1 MSQKQPFFGQK
12 MPISPNLHAS
22 WYLCEDITSEPPLG
36 LNHIPMHRRARICS
50 CSGYNRCSHQPIKT
64 ESRILTS
71 NSSSSKK
78 KKEVLARHD
87 CSSSRPAAP
96 LLNAILMQNRGRSK
110 RAPPGQRSTM
120 PEGSRARSVY
130 CPPLLKMLTGGVR
143 SHSPWVDTE
152 RSWPEHFLEEG
163 NYSLIYSPM
172 SGFTS

>member
-1 MSQKQPFFGQK
+1 

-50 CSGYNRCSHQPIKT
+50 CSGYNLCAHQPIKT

-96 LLNAILMQNRGRSK
+96 LLNARLMQNRGRSTVEA
-110 RAPPGQRSTM
+110 RAA
-120 PEGSRARSVY
+120 RATLNNAGRVKSKECVLSSS
-130 CPPLLKMLTGGVR
+130 PQDVDRGREKPFPVGGHR
-143 SHSPWVDTE
+143 AE
-152 RSWPEHFLEEG
+152 LAGALFGGRKF
-163 NYSLIYSPM
+163 SLIYSPM